1 MLLDE
6 SVSKKSLLRP
16 RDRNLRDEV
25 MDFELSRDR
34 NLRDEVM
41 DFELRRFD
49 ESSLMTSA
57 SVYGSQTNLSV
68 IVKQKTD
75 HLYQHFLSV
84 IQSRSNEMEIFETVV
99 DLRQVLQNTIE
110 EMETTKNMKVGSDS
124 WIRQEMNTWSL
135 IHCLYKDR
143 LITQKEE
150 MESDDLP
157 LVNSEKII
165 VEHLYLSKFC
175 RCLLDYNCIDMSSSD
190 NSTLREHQ
198 LILDWLE
205 QTSAEQQIQVAHY
218 ADRSAMAWENTLHQ
232 LKVNMNIFT

>member
-1 MLLDE
+1 MDLEQSIQLIDD
-6 SVSKKSLLRP
+6 SISRKSLLRP
-16 RDRNLRDEV
+16 RQRNLRDDTME
-25 MDFELSRDR
+25 FEL
-34 NLRDEVM
+34 VK
-41 DFELRRFD
+41 RRFD
-49 ESSLMTSA
+49 ESSLMTS

-75 HLYQHFLSV
+75 HLYHHFLSV
-84 IQSRSNEMEIFETVV
+84 IQSRSNEMEIFETVF
-99 DLRQVLQNTIE
+99 DLRQVIENTIE
-110 EMETTKNMKVGSDS
+110 EMESSKNVKVGNET

-150 MESDDLP
+150 METDDLP

-165 VEHLYLSKFC
+165 VEHLYLSK
-175 RCLLDYNCIDMSSSD
+175 LKHSALESANNCYFLD

-205 QTSAEQQIQVAHY
+205 QTSSEQHQIQVAHY

-232 LKVNMNIFT
+232 LQVRFFLF